1 MNYFAHGREF
11 VDNPYFLAGTAVP
24 DWLSVVDR
32 KTRVRSRQALAHLAA
47 DCPLVRAVAAG
58 IVRHCHDDNWFHGT
72 VAFTQLSL
80 DFTRQIRDHL
90 GQDAGFRPYFVG
102 HILVEML
109 LDAELIEAHPAM
121 LTAYYRAVDRLDA
134 PRVAEAVGRMGRG
147 EGASRL
153 AGFIPLFSADQFLWD
168 YLDDAKLLVRLNQVM
183 RRATLPALPASF
195 ARLLPAFRRA
205 VAERQEEL
213 LAAPAPAPGT
223 NGHEIRPAFAAV
235 DGEARRWAVAGA
247 GEGQAAGL

>member
-32 KTRVRSRQALAHLAA
+32 KTRVRSRQGREHIGA
-47 DCPLVRAVAAG
+47 DCPLVRAVAGG
-58 IVRHCHDDNWFHGT
+58 IVRHCHDDNWFHGSR
-72 VAFTQLSL
+72 AFTELSL
-80 DFTRQIRDHL
+80 AFTRTIRDHL
-90 GQDAGFRPYFVG
+90 GQDAGFRPFFVG

-109 LDAELIEAHPAM
+109 LDAELIEAHPGL
-121 LTAYYRAVDRLDA
+121 LTAYYRAIERLDA
-134 PRVAEAVGRMGRG
+134 PRVAEAVGRMARG
-147 EGASRL
+147 EGAGRL
-153 AGFIPLFSADQFLWD
+153 AVFIPLFSGDPFLWD

-195 ARLLPAFRRA
+195 ARLFSGFRRA
-205 VAERQEEL
+205 VAERQAEL
-213 LAAPAPAPGT
+213 LAGPAPSSGA
-223 NGHEIRPAFAAV
+223 NGHEIRSAFAAL
-235 DGEARRWAVAGA
+235 DGQARRWAVAGA